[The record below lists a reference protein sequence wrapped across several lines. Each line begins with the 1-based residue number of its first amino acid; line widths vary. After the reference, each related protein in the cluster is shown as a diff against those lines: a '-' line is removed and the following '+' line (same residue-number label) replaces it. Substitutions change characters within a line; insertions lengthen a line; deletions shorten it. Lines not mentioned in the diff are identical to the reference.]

1 MEIQILSVIGF
12 VLSVYAFIVEKK
24 KEKNSKYKAL
34 CDINDKISCT
44 KVFSSKYGKMA
55 ILPNSF
61 YGMIFYLVIF
71 LLAFFGNINYIF
83 YLSVISVIGSSY
95 LAYVLYFKVKNFCL
109 VCHGIY
115 IVNILILI
123 FSWVRVY

>member
-24 KEKNSKYKAL
+24 KEKDSKYKAL

-61 YGMIFYLVIF
+61 YGMIFYLVVF

-115 IVNILILI
+115 IVNILLLI